1 MRVVS
6 LFVPIVFG
14 LAVSGAPDL
23 PNATSRPAATMAGVV
38 RVDAG
43 DAEYQALQ
51 RRADLALDGLRQ
63 ARERRLETAQLA
75 AN

>member
-23 PNATSRPAATMAGVV
+23 PNATSRPAATMVGMAK
-38 RVDAG
+38 VDAG

-51 RRADLALDGLRQ
+51 LQADLALDGLRQ
-63 ARERRLETAQLA
+63 ARERRLATAQVDA
-75 AN
+75 D

>member
-14 LAVSGAPDL
+14 LAVLAAPDL
-23 PNATSRPAATMAGVV
+23 PSATSRPAAAMAGVV
-38 RVDAG
+38 RADAG

-51 RRADLALDGLRQ
+51 RRAALALDGLRQ
-63 ARERRLETAQLA
+63 ARERRLTTVQF
-75 AN
+75 NVN